1 MEYFLKQMAIN
12 GLRIMYV
19 AFTLI
24 IIEISII
31 IYYDI
36 DLNNKIIIITTI
48 LMTLLGFGN
57 GILMYAVYNKLKME
71 NKVEINSLNNN
82 NV

>member
-1 MEYFLKQMAIN
+1 MENFLKQMAIN

-24 IIEISII
+24 IIGISII

-71 NKVEINSLNNN
+71 NKAEINSLNNN

>member
-71 NKVEINSLNNN
+71 NKAEINSLNNN